1 MRKVLVGVALA
12 AALAVVAA
20 ANVSARADV
29 LYDNFDVG
37 DTYNTSTG
45 WTIGA
50 PLGQPFQEV
59 GCPFTVS
66 GSYTLT
72 EITLASAYVT
82 GPNVYT
88 VWLMDDAG
96 GVPGNVIEEF
106 DFVDIGPFGQNNA
119 PLVGVSALN
128 PTLDDGSQY
137 WLVCSTDPSTWSA
150 WNWNTTGDSGPFVY
164 RLNGGDW
171 LLNNFTLSVFRIE
184 GDPVPGA
191 PIVHPRA
198 DARPVVAASETT
210 DAPAMTRL
218 P

>member
-1 MRKVLVGVALA
+1 VLGASYP
-12 AALAVVAA
+12 
-20 ANVSARADV
+20 SARADV
-29 LYDNFDVG
+29 IYDNFDVG
-37 DTYNTSTG
+37 DTYNTLSG

-50 PLGQPFQEV
+50 PQGASFQEV

-137 WLVCSTDPSTWSA
+137 WLVCSTSASTWSA
-150 WNWNTTGDSGPFVY
+150 WNWNTTGDAGPLAY
-164 RLNGGDW
+164 REDGGDW
-171 LLNNFTLSVFRIE
+171 LLTNAIRSVFRIE
-184 GDPVPGA
+184 GDPIEGA
-191 PIVHPRA
+191 AIVHPRA
-198 DARPVVAASETT
+198 DARPVVAPSTG
-210 DAPAMTRL
+210 APAVTIF

>member
-1 MRKVLVGVALA
+1 MRRLVTCVALG
-12 AALAVVAA
+12 AALVVLGAA
-20 ANVSARADV
+20 DPSARADV
-29 LYDNFDVG
+29 IYDNFDVG
-37 DTYNTSTG
+37 DTYNTGTG

-50 PLGQPFQEV
+50 PQGQPFQEV
-59 GCPFTVS
+59 GCPFVVS
-66 GSYTLT
+66 GSYTLSQ
-72 EITLASAYVT
+72 ITVAAGYVT
-82 GPNVYT
+82 GENKYT

-96 GVPGNVIEEF
+96 GVPGNIIEEF
-106 DFVDIGPFGQNNA
+106 DFADLGPFGQNNA

-137 WLVCSTDPSTWSA
+137 WLVCSTSASTWSA

-171 LLNNFTLSVFRIE
+171 LLSNFTLSVFRIE